1 VVKLGDGVEWGLHC
15 CTLLALLPDDAALP
29 ASRLAEFHGVPA
41 AYLAKHL
48 QALSRAG
55 IVEAVAGARGG
66 YRLARPPAE
75 VTLLDVVEAVEGR
88 APAFRCTEIRQR
100 GPGALPAREYRVA
113 CSITRA
119 MHQAEDAWRTELRS
133 QTIADLVRSLATSVH
148 PRAAAKAAA
157 WFQEVLR

>member
-1 VVKLGDGVEWGLHC
+1 MKLGDGVEWGLHC
-15 CTLLALLPDDAALP
+15 CTLLALLPPDAALP
-29 ASRLAEFHGVPA
+29 AARLAEFHGVPA

-55 IVEAVAGARGG
+55 IAEAVPGRRGG
-66 YRLARPPAE
+66 YRLVRRAAD
-75 VTLLDVVEAVEGR
+75 VTLLDVVEAIEGR

-100 GPGALPAREYRVA
+100 GPASLPAREYRVA

-119 MHQAEDAWRTELRS
+119 MHKAEAAWRDELRS
-133 QTIADLVRSLATSVH
+133 QTVADVLRSLGTDVN
-148 PRAAAKAAA
+148 PRAAVKAAA

>member
-1 VVKLGDGVEWGLHC
+1 MGDGVEWGLHC
-15 CTLLALLPDDAALP
+15 CTLLALLPDETALP
-29 ASRLAEFHGVPA
+29 AARLAEFHGVPA

-55 IVEAVAGARGG
+55 IVEAVAGPRGG
-66 YRLARPPAE
+66 YRLARPPAD

-100 GPGALPAREYRVA
+100 GPASLPAREYRVA

-119 MHQAEDAWRTELRS
+119 MHRAEDAWRTELRS
-133 QTIADLVRSLATSVH
+133 QTIADLVRSLATSVN

-157 WFQEVLR
+157 WFEGVLR